1 MTFHDIWPLVA
12 GGAAIGGAAALLLLF
27 DGEIA
32 GISGIHAR
40 VLQGD
45 TGKAQWRLA
54 FLIGLLL
61 PGIYLALHHATP
73 ATAGWPLLI
82 VAGLLVGAGTRLGG
96 GCTSGHGVCGIA
108 NLSKRSLLATL
119 TFMATAIVTVFIV
132 RHVVAAGLLS

>member
-1 MTFHDIWPLVA
+1 MIAHDIWPLIA
-12 GGAAIGGAAALLLLF
+12 GGAAIGGAASLLLLF

-40 VLQGD
+40 LLQGD
-45 TGKAQWRLA
+45 TGKSLWRPA

-61 PGIYLALHHATP
+61 PGIYLALRHATP
-73 ATAGWPLLI
+73 ATAAWPLLI
-82 VAGLLVGAGTRLGG
+82 VAGLLVGFGTRTGG

-119 TFMATAIVTVFIV
+119 VFMGTAIITVFIV
-132 RHVVAAGLLS
+132 RHGISA